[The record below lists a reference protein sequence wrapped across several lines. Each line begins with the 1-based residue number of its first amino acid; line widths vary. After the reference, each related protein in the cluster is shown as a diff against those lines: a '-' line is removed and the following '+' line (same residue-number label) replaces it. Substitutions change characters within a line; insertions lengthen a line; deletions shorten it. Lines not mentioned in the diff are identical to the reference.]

1 MNNVTEREGGGDGCP
16 PFLGSVLHK
25 ELVLGWGCSVLYVM
39 CAYKNTSHC
48 TDVPIHMLYVSETMY
63 IPLR

>member
-25 ELVLGWGCSVLYVM
+25 DLYKDGV
-39 CAYKNTSHC
+39 
-48 TDVPIHMLYVSETMY
+48 V
-63 IPLR
+63 